1 MQGAPVNALGGPI
14 SDQALDRLRIA
25 AAMVVAIPQL
35 AVQVRTEEAICLE
48 VRRTPAPGA
57 THRVVPP
64 CAFHRAVASAVAMRR
79 SGERV
84 GMRGVPAG
92 VEPAIDWGVAPCA
105 RLLPGGIVRVD
116 EADGWLHVGSVL
128 GGECHIADALAAS
141 PGLVARRDEAMGVT
155 IAHGT
160 TPRGD
165 KVASRAMA
173 DAVIEVM
180 ARVGVAD
187 LEQRLGGRVQTAPER
202 RAWR

>member
-1 MQGAPVNALGGPI
+1 MTGLDSPI
-14 SDQALDRLRIA
+14 SDQALDRLQIT

-35 AVQVRTEEAICLE
+35 AVQVRAEEAICLE

-57 THRVVPP
+57 AHRVVPP

-92 VEPAIDWGVAPCA
+92 VEPSIDWGVTPCA

-116 EADGWLHVGSVL
+116 GADAWLHAGPAL
-128 GGECHIADALAAS
+128 GDESHVADALASS
-141 PGLVARRDEAMGVT
+141 PGLAARRDEAMGVT
-155 IAHGT
+155 IVHGT

-173 DAVIEVM
+173 DAVIEVI

-187 LEQRLGGRVQTAPER
+187 LEQRLGGRVQATPER